1 MRLLLSAL
9 PLILLPLSALAADHG
24 HAHRHDP
31 AHAPA
36 TESTAADT
44 PMAASLGSHQHG
56 IAQLDVV
63 LDAGELL
70 IDWHT
75 PAANLLGFEHAPR
88 STAEQQA
95 LWQLRET
102 LQEGAT
108 LFALPAAAQ
117 CTPHAAELSSRL
129 FDSAAHTQHDDH
141 HDGHAQAA
149 PAQGTSEAGEHSD
162 IHARYRFTCRQPAV
176 LDGLALDGLF
186 QRFAGL
192 ERLQVQLIG
201 PSGQQGLTLDGRHS
215 RLRF

>member
-24 HAHRHDP
+24 HAHGHDH

-36 TESTAADT
+36 AASAAADT

-63 LDAGELL
+63 LDGDELL

-88 STAEQQA
+88 SAAEHQA
-95 LWQLRET
+95 LRQLRET

-117 CTPHAAELSSRL
+117 CTPHTVQLSSRL
-129 FDSAAHTQHDDH
+129 FEAADHAQHHDD
-141 HDGHAQAA
+141 HAQAA
-149 PAQGTSEAGEHSD
+149 TAQGASEAGEHSD
-162 IHARYRFTCRQPAV
+162 IHAHYRFTCRQPSA